1 MPCSRLP
8 RQRNLGGLEAI
19 NEHQRGHTVCMM
31 LRVKGRH
38 TSKVCL
44 AKSELH
50 VAPAKPL
57 HRAGKPHVAKIVFC
71 FFGGFFVEAYKQI
84 AIARYNRSELSAVH
98 YTWQGV
104 EAHPHTA
111 FEDF

>member
-1 MPCSRLP
+1 
-8 RQRNLGGLEAI
+8 
-19 NEHQRGHTVCMM
+19 MM

-111 FEDF
+111 FEETEVTGHGFLEFFFFFFFFFFP